1 MRHHIQ
7 KNRRYLLLA
16 VLALPLLCPLS
27 LSAQSG
33 THNYISEKAYTQPNE
48 ASFNQT
54 ISYYDGLGR
63 PEETVMKGAWIS
75 AGSVSGDVVGLRTYD
90 ASGRPSRTY
99 LPVGINGNG
108 SYAGETT
115 VTTAGTNLYSDAAP
129 FSEVHYDGSPL
140 DRVRSE
146 WGAGSAWRTAG
157 KAREYGYCVNDSNQ
171 PKYHLIKLV
180 TTYSGNAE
188 AVVHKSGSYAS
199 GDLQISETTD
209 EDGRS
214 LLTFTDAFGQ
224 TVLERRLLGETDY
237 ADTYYCYD
245 ASGRLV
251 SAFPPELSAWLTG
264 VYGMTFT
271 LSSVPQLRQHGY
283 FYRYDNKGQ
292 LIAKK
297 LPGAEWIY
305 YVYDKGGRLIYSQDG
320 NQRLRGEWS
329 FALSDRQGRPC
340 LTGTKEKDLSP
351 FTDPLGDVQVFVQ
364 RNDPSTDMRDYG
376 YLPVNFDLSDADI
389 LTVSWYDD
397 YAFLGNMDGIPSA
410 ASSSSPTRFY
420 EWAPNNGYGDRY
432 DYGGAGRMTGRMEKV
447 LGETDGNQYL
457 WSVLYYDDHGRVVQE
472 SHSTHRGGWQRTN
485 TGYDFPGHPLMAR
498 IHHVDP
504 TVGNM
509 TEYYT
514 YSYDAWGRPLTVT
527 HRLDNLPAVTLHN
540 YSYDAIGRVTHDQR
554 NGDADLAT
562 QYSYN
567 VRSWLTDIKVGGDSS
582 HGTLGETFTEKLYYQ
597 NQRPVN
603 QQSTVQWGG
612 NVSAMDWMAGSDGVS
627 RRYDFAYDG
636 LSRLTGAGYADDGA
650 GQSDYSRG
658 YGYDRN
664 GNVTLLATATD
675 TTQVSYSGNHLTS
688 GSNYAYDA
696 NGNLT
701 KDLGRGIVQ
710 ISYNLLNL
718 PSSVAPG
725 LGGGPHGVIYG
736 ADSRD
741 YLYTASGVKLQSKA
755 MLPLNLPGMPDVRER
770 TDYVGNLIYD
780 RTSLQ
785 KVLFDGGYVD
795 MSGDSPEYR
804 FFVTDHLG
812 NNRLV
817 ADAAGTI
824 LQTNHYD
831 PYGESLP
838 DGSAVDS
845 GNPYKWG
852 GKEYDDKALAY
863 DFGARHYTSS
873 IPRWTTMDPLCEK
886 YYSISPY
893 AYCAGNPMRYTDLTG
908 KIIDE
913 DNLKE
918 WERLKRRIENRRDR
932 IQRRIN
938 KCNDK
943 AKTKGWSTDKL
954 EKIIGNKAERL
965 ASLNSSIK
973 TMGTLEGSTQVYSLS
988 HTAEN
993 ENGGVSLNTATNV
1006 VDIKFGST
1014 ASFVHEMTH
1023 AGQFESG
1030 DIAFTD
1036 TGKTFFQDVYDEVS
1050 AYKAQFGYSP
1060 SSVSGLKSISVAN
1073 SFDAITPLWVQG
1085 IIDPTGSQPYA
1096 EGGAANTGVI
1106 SVNINSSK
1114 DDLIQAY
1121 PWLQGTISALEA
1133 NVSLKAVL
1141 SIYYKQ

>member
-1 MRHHIQ
+1 MRHHIHI

-16 VLALPLLCPLS
+16 VLAVPLLCPLS

-33 THNYISEKAYTQPNE
+33 THNYISEKAYTQSNE

-410 ASSSSPTRFY
+410 APR
-420 EWAPNNGYGDRY
+420 R
-432 DYGGAGRMTGRMEKV
+432 
-447 LGETDGNQYL
+447 
-457 WSVLYYDDHGRVVQE
+457 
-472 SHSTHRGGWQRTN
+472 
-485 TGYDFPGHPLMAR
+485 AR
-498 IHHVDP
+498 
-504 TVGNM
+504 
-509 TEYYT
+509 
-514 YSYDAWGRPLTVT
+514 R
-527 HRLDNLPAVTLHN
+527 
-540 YSYDAIGRVTHDQR
+540 
-554 NGDADLAT
+554 
-562 QYSYN
+562 
-567 VRSWLTDIKVGGDSS
+567 
-582 HGTLGETFTEKLYYQ
+582 
-597 NQRPVN
+597 
-603 QQSTVQWGG
+603 
-612 NVSAMDWMAGSDGVS
+612 
-627 RRYDFAYDG
+627 
-636 LSRLTGAGYADDGA
+636 
-650 GQSDYSRG
+650 
-658 YGYDRN
+658 
-664 GNVTLLATATD
+664 
-675 TTQVSYSGNHLTS
+675 
-688 GSNYAYDA
+688 
-696 NGNLT
+696 
-701 KDLGRGIVQ
+701 
-710 ISYNLLNL
+710 
-718 PSSVAPG
+718 
-725 LGGGPHGVIYG
+725 
-736 ADSRD
+736 
-741 YLYTASGVKLQSKA
+741 AS
-755 MLPLNLPGMPDVRER
+755 M
-770 TDYVGNLIYD
+770 
-780 RTSLQ
+780 
-785 KVLFDGGYVD
+785 
-795 MSGDSPEYR
+795 
-804 FFVTDHLG
+804 
-812 NNRLV
+812 
-817 ADAAGTI
+817 
-824 LQTNHYD
+824 
-831 PYGESLP
+831 
-838 DGSAVDS
+838 
-845 GNPYKWG
+845 
-852 GKEYDDKALAY
+852 
-863 DFGARHYTSS
+863 
-873 IPRWTTMDPLCEK
+873 
-886 YYSISPY
+886 
-893 AYCAGNPMRYTDLTG
+893 
-908 KIIDE
+908 
-913 DNLKE
+913 
-918 WERLKRRIENRRDR
+918 
-932 IQRRIN
+932 
-938 KCNDK
+938 
-943 AKTKGWSTDKL
+943 
-954 EKIIGNKAERL
+954 
-965 ASLNSSIK
+965 
-973 TMGTLEGSTQVYSLS
+973 
-988 HTAEN
+988 
-993 ENGGVSLNTATNV
+993 
-1006 VDIKFGST
+1006 
-1014 ASFVHEMTH
+1014 
-1023 AGQFESG
+1023 
-1030 DIAFTD
+1030 
-1036 TGKTFFQDVYDEVS
+1036 
-1050 AYKAQFGYSP
+1050 
-1060 SSVSGLKSISVAN
+1060 
-1073 SFDAITPLWVQG
+1073 
-1085 IIDPTGSQPYA
+1085 
-1096 EGGAANTGVI
+1096 
-1106 SVNINSSK
+1106 
-1114 DDLIQAY
+1114 
-1121 PWLQGTISALEA
+1121 
-1133 NVSLKAVL
+1133 
-1141 SIYYKQ
+1141 

>member
-297 LPGAEWIY
+297 LPGADWIY

-340 LTGTKEKDLSP
+340 LTGTKEMVLSP

-397 YAFLGNMDGIPSA
+397 YAFLGNMDGVPSA
-410 ASSSSPTRFY
+410 ASQTSPTRFDVMAITDCGDEQY
-420 EWAPNNGYGDRY
+420 E
-432 DYGGAGRMTGRMEKV
+432 YGGVGRMTGRLEKV
-447 LGETDGNQYL
+447 LGETDENQYL

-472 SHSTHRGGWQRTN
+472 SHATHRGGWQRTN
-485 TGYDFPGHPLMAR
+485 TGYDFTGHPLSAR
-498 IHHVDP
+498 IIHHDP
-504 TVGNM
+504 TAGDM
-509 TEYYT
+509 TERYS

-527 HRLDNLPAVTLHN
+527 HRLENLSPVVLHS
-540 YSYDAIGRVTHDQR
+540 YAYDAVGRLESDSR
-554 NGDADLAT
+554 SGDADLNT
-562 QYSYN
+562 SYMYN
-567 VRSWLTDIKVGGDSS
+567 VRSWLTDIKVGGNAQQ
-582 HGTLGETFTEKLYYQ
+582 GTLGETFTEKLYYQ
-597 NQRPVN
+597 NLRPVN
-603 QQSTVQWGG
+603 PQPGVQWGG
-612 NVSAMDWMAGSDGVS
+612 NVSAMDWLAGSDSVE
-627 RRYDFAYDG
+627 RRYDFSYDG
-636 LSRLTGAGYADDGA
+636 LSRLTGAGYAEDGV
-650 GQSDYSRG
+650 GSNDFSRG
-658 YGYDRN
+658 YAYDLN
-664 GNVTLLATATD
+664 GNITSLATPSD
-675 TTQVSYSGNHLTS
+675 TTQVTYAGNQLTGGNNYS
-688 GSNYAYDA
+688 YDA

-701 KDLGRGIVQ
+701 KDSVRGIDA

-718 PSSVAPG
+718 PSSITQGQSLPGGPG
-725 LGGGPHGVIYG
+725 LTLDG
-736 ADSRD
+736 RN
-741 YLYTASGVKLQSKA
+741 YLYTSSGVKLQSKA
-755 MLPLNLPGMPDVRER
+755 MLPLSLPDMPDLRER

-804 FFVTDHLG
+804 FFVADHLG
-812 NNRLV
+812 GNRLV
-817 ADAAGTI
+817 ADASGAI

-838 DGSAVDS
+838 EGSAVDS
-845 GNPYKWG
+845 GNPYKYG

-863 DFGARHYTSS
+863 DFGARYYTSS
-873 IPRWTTMDPLCEK
+873 IPRWTTMDPMAEK

-893 AYCAGNPMRYTDLTG
+893 AYCAGNPMNLVDEKGMALTDFY
-908 KIIDE
+908 
-913 DNLKE
+913 NLKGKLIHHVDDGKDDQYIVLE
-918 WERLKRRIENRRDR
+918 GKAQESIEQGRAFPVPSKEVIDMMDEAVGKTDENGKEHGFRVGENGTVSIMVEGSEAEITREQWQGAVDDLR
-932 IQRRIN
+932 EN
-938 KCNDK
+938 KN
-943 AKTKGWSTDKL
+943 
-954 EKIIGNKAERL
+954 
-965 ASLNSSIK
+965 
-973 TMGTLEGSTQVYSLS
+973 TMVLYIVHTHPDVPEGSTNTPSE
-988 HTAEN
+988 TDIEN
-993 ENGGVSLNTATNV
+993 YVGHSPNV
-1006 VDIKFGST
+1006 VIGYERETTEWLDSSGRSSPTVSVTRQI
-1014 ASFVHEMTH
+1014 SFYNKHRMIGGPV
-1023 AGQFESG
+1023 
-1030 DIAFTD
+1030 D
-1036 TGKTFFQDVYDEVS
+1036 
-1050 AYKAQFGYSP
+1050 YK
-1060 SSVSGLKSISVAN
+1060 
-1073 SFDAITPLWVQG
+1073 SFKKV
-1085 IIDPTGSQPYA
+1085 
-1096 EGGAANTGVI
+1096 
-1106 SVNINSSK
+1106 VNKIRNQ
-1114 DDLIQAY
+1114 L
-1121 PWLQGTISALEA
+1121 
-1133 NVSLKAVL
+1133 
-1141 SIYYKQ
+1141 